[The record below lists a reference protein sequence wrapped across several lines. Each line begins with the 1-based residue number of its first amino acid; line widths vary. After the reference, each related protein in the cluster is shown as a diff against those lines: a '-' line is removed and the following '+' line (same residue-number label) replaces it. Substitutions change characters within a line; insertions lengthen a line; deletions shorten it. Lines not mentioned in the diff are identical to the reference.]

1 MIAGGDTFWFYA
13 SLGLIALE
21 LVGTLVLLYIIR
33 RMK

>member
-21 LVGTLVLLYIIR
+21 LVAMLILFCVLR